1 MSRINDT
8 IAEVTERIGGRSAA
22 ARGEYLERTRKRK
35 LVEPARRLAALAQK
49 SGDEAMLRFAL
60 DRVVAL
66 DPFDAAAHSGSGR
79 LALKGKNA
87 VIAAREFKAA
97 LLTNVP
103 DKATAHCDL
112 AEAYLMS
119 GRTADAKKEAL
130 AALEIAPTFERAQD
144 LLLRAVEGK

>member
-1 MSRINDT
+1 
-8 IAEVTERIGGRSAA
+8 
-22 ARGEYLERTRKRK
+22 
-35 LVEPARRLAALAQK
+35 
-49 SGDEAMLRFAL
+49 
-60 DRVVAL
+60 
-66 DPFDAAAHSGSGR
+66 
-79 LALKGKNA
+79 LKGKNA